1 MSLHARTHTPYIIF
15 VHNLICLSPPV
26 YFAMVTTP
34 TPLLDVSKAGSS
46 RHTFL
51 WFLGR
56 RQRSQF
62 TSVLMDVLTS
72 ASLSKSQW
80 AALLCEASGNDEK
93 CREAHMVSVVW
104 LQPSGWQV
112 TIYKVLLECKPMLF
126 HEVYTISSRYSFK
139 LLLPLLT

>member
-26 YFAMVTTP
+26 YFAMVTTL

-56 RQRSQF
+56 RHRSQF
-62 TSVLMDVLTS
+62 SSLLMDVLTS

-112 TIYKVLLECKPMLF
+112 TICNTIYYLAWLQTYVISRRLHYLLQVQF
-126 HEVYTISSRYSFK
+126 
-139 LLLPLLT
+139 LTSA